1 MFTPA
6 ARRGAVPAERKHLA
20 LLIVRQRMSVYQGV
34 LMKHYVLMVVI
45 LTLLLGLPVGVF
57 AQGDSANV
65 EKEVRDA
72 LEKYRTALTQHDAA
86 ALKQIW
92 ADDYTFINGAGEIL
106 TKDQRLANL
115 GSGATSLD
123 TITLGE
129 DVKVRVYG
137 NDAAVSTSRVTL
149 KGKYSGKAVS
159 GDYQSM
165 TVWVKGQGGWQLVAN
180 QVTPITGKP

>member
-1 MFTPA
+1 MKNH
-6 ARRGAVPAERKHLA
+6 G
-20 LLIVRQRMSVYQGV
+20 LIV
-34 LMKHYVLMVVI
+34 I
-45 LTLLLGLPVGVF
+45 ALTLLLGMAAGVF
-57 AQGDSANV
+57 AQEDSAT

-92 ADDYTFINGAGEIL
+92 ADNYTFINGAGEIL

-115 GSGATSLD
+115 ASGATALD
-123 TITLGE
+123 TITMGN
-129 DVKVRVYG
+129 DMKVRVYG

-149 KGKYSGKAVS
+149 EGKYSGKAVS

-165 TVWVKGQGGWQLVAN
+165 TVWVKRPSGWQLVAN

>member
-1 MFTPA
+1 MKNHA
-6 ARRGAVPAERKHLA
+6 
-20 LLIVRQRMSVYQGV
+20 LIVVA
-34 LMKHYVLMVVI
+34 
-45 LTLLLGLPVGVF
+45 LTLLLGMAAGVF
-57 AQGDSANV
+57 AQEESAT

-92 ADDYTFINGAGEIL
+92 ADNYTFINGAGEIL

-115 GSGATSLD
+115 ASGATALD
-123 TITLGE
+123 TITMGN
-129 DVKVRVYG
+129 DMKVRVYG

-149 KGKYSGKAVS
+149 EGKYSGKAVS

-165 TVWVKGQGGWQLVAN
+165 TVWVKRPSGWQLVAN

>member
-1 MFTPA
+1 MKNH
-6 ARRGAVPAERKHLA
+6 G
-20 LLIVRQRMSVYQGV
+20 LIVVA
-34 LMKHYVLMVVI
+34 
-45 LTLLLGLPVGVF
+45 LTLLLGMAAGVF
-57 AQGDSANV
+57 AQEDSAT

-92 ADDYTFINGAGEIL
+92 ADNYTFINGAGEIL

-115 GSGATSLD
+115 ASGATALD
-123 TITLGE
+123 TITMGN
-129 DVKVRVYG
+129 DMKVRVYG

-149 KGKYSGKAVS
+149 EGKYSGKAVS

-165 TVWVKGQGGWQLVAN
+165 TVWVKRPSGWQLVAN

>member
-1 MFTPA
+1 MKNHA
-6 ARRGAVPAERKHLA
+6 
-20 LLIVRQRMSVYQGV
+20 LIVVA
-34 LMKHYVLMVVI
+34 
-45 LTLLLGLPVGVF
+45 LTLLLGMAAGVF
-57 AQGDSANV
+57 AQEDSAT

-92 ADDYTFINGAGEIL
+92 ADNYTFINGAGEIL

-115 GSGATSLD
+115 ASGATALD
-123 TITLGE
+123 TITMGN
-129 DVKVRVYG
+129 DMKVRVYG
-137 NDAAVSTSRVTL
+137 NEAAVSTSRVTL
-149 KGKYSGKAVS
+149 EGKYSGKAVS

-165 TVWVKGQGGWQLVAN
+165 TVWVKRPSGWQLVAN

>member
-1 MFTPA
+1 MKNHA
-6 ARRGAVPAERKHLA
+6 
-20 LLIVRQRMSVYQGV
+20 LIVVA
-34 LMKHYVLMVVI
+34 
-45 LTLLLGLPVGVF
+45 LTLLLGMAAGVF
-57 AQGDSANV
+57 AQEDSAT

-92 ADDYTFINGAGEIL
+92 ADNYTFINGAGEIL

-115 GSGATSLD
+115 ASGATALD
-123 TITLGE
+123 TITMGN
-129 DVKVRVYG
+129 DMKVRVYG

-149 KGKYSGKAVS
+149 EGKYSGKAVS

-165 TVWVKGQGGWQLVAN
+165 TVWVKRPSGWQLVAN

>member
-1 MFTPA
+1 MKPHF
-6 ARRGAVPAERKHLA
+6 
-20 LLIVRQRMSVYQGV
+20 LIVVTF
-34 LMKHYVLMVVI
+34 
-45 LTLLLGLPVGVF
+45 TLLLGVPAGVF
-57 AQGDSANV
+57 AQDNSAT

-72 LEKYRTALTQHDAA
+72 LEKYRTALTQRDAA

-92 ADDYTFINGAGEIL
+92 ADNYTFINGAGEIL

-115 GSGATSLD
+115 ASGATALD
-123 TITLGE
+123 TITMGN
-129 DVKVRVYG
+129 DTKVRVYG
-137 NDAAVSTSRVTL
+137 NDAAVCTSRVTL

-165 TVWVKGQGGWQLVAN
+165 TVWVKGSSGWQLVAN